1 VADIVV
7 NIAEPNEKQK
17 LFLQDTHKYVFFG
30 GARGG
35 GKSWVVRVDAF
46 KNAMK
51 YAGITMIILR
61 RSYPELYANHIK
73 PFLEWLPKE
82 IYKYNDSKKEMRFIN
97 GSTLLF
103 GYCSNEK
110 DLLQY
115 QGQQYDIVYPEE
127 ATMFTEE
134 MIKVLSA
141 CIRGTNGFPKQMKC
155 TGNPGGVGHSFF
167 KRLFVDRQYQ
177 GNENPDDY
185 SFIQSLPTDNKALME
200 AQPDYIRQLEAL
212 PKKLRDAWLLGKW
225 DIFEGA
231 VFEEWS
237 NNPDGYDTQINTHV
251 INPFEIPPN
260 WRIYR
265 SYDHGYNKPFSVG
278 WYAVSEDG
286 VAYRIL
292 EWYGCQEGEA
302 NVGIKMLADD
312 IFQQIYDFEHT
323 HRWLKGKEITGIAD
337 PAIWGTDRGESINDI
352 AVKHGVYFQK
362 GDNHRLNGLQQCHY
376 RLRFDENGYAMFY
389 VFNTCKEFIRTIPL
403 LQYDEKKVEDVAT
416 EMEDHIY
423 DEWRYF
429 LQSRPIAPP
438 KAKADDGWENNPLN
452 YALQI
457 DKEML
462 APAPSRAEKV
472 TVITDGT
479 DSNE

>member
-1 VADIVV
+1 
-7 NIAEPNEKQK
+7 
-17 LFLQDTHKYVFFG
+17 
-30 GARGG
+30 
-35 GKSWVVRVDAF
+35 
-46 KNAMK
+46 
-51 YAGITMIILR
+51 
-61 RSYPELYANHIK
+61 
-73 PFLEWLPKE
+73 
-82 IYKYNDSKKEMRFIN
+82 
-97 GSTLLF
+97 
-103 GYCSNEK
+103 
-110 DLLQY
+110 
-115 QGQQYDIVYPEE
+115 
-127 ATMFTEE
+127 
-134 MIKVLSA
+134 
-141 CIRGTNGFPKQMKC
+141 MKC

-212 PKKLRDAWLLGKW
+212 PKKLRDAWLLGRW

-423 DEWRYF
+423 DEWRYVCMA
-429 LQSRPIAPP
+429 RPIAPRP
-438 KAKADDGWENNPLN
+438 KQPEADGWEPPPDDPLN
-452 YALQI
+452 ILTGSDDGVVDPYDFI
-457 DKEML
+457 ML
-462 APAPSRAEKV
+462 F
-472 TVITDGT
+472 
-479 DSNE
+479 DS